1 MASNRRC
8 SDPNLNETWQE
19 HLRSEE
25 RTAETQPEENL
36 EQAVCCN
43 THHPEMTGLDER
55 LSNEGLPNGVEHVDS
70 KIENGIILADPDG
83 DDSPVDSAPF
93 LAELLNEVPEQNGED
108 SACDEVLKQSA
119 EESVTSVASSSPHN
133 PGHGTNDQ
141 ECLTAEE
148 PLCLAN
154 NLTSHPTCPQEDSTE
169 SLKTPNSLHSPLQP
183 LCPKLNIDSFVCN
196 REDSHINCSI
206 SQKSLSRQTSTA
218 SAGSLQMGCPGRMSS
233 QGAHLG
239 EDGLSMHRDAVQV
252 RLRQM
257 EAGHQL
263 QVETLKRQVQALWN
277 KLHVSGE
284 LVRIRVPAL
293 FLFFLNKAAIVLPF
307 IRGSDIRATFCS
319 LVSNV
324 S

>member
-1 MASNRRC
+1 MAPTRRC

-19 HLRSEE
+19 HLRTEE
-25 RTAETQPEENL
+25 RTAETQPEEKL
-36 EQAVCCN
+36 EQAACCN

-55 LSNEGLPNGVEHVDS
+55 LPNEGLLNGVEHMDS
-70 KIENGIILADPDG
+70 KIENGIILADQDG
-83 DDSPVDSAPF
+83 DDSPVVSVPS
-93 LAELLNEVPEQNGED
+93 LAELVNEVPEQNGED
-108 SACDEVLKQSA
+108 SACDEVLKHSVG
-119 EESVTSVASSSPHN
+119 ESVTSVASSSPHN
-133 PGHGTNDQ
+133 PEHGSSNQ
-141 ECLTAEE
+141 ECLSAQE

-154 NLTSHPTCPQEDSTE
+154 NLTSHPASPQQDSTE
-169 SLKTPNSLHSPLQP
+169 PLKTPNSLHSPSQP
-183 LCPKLNIDSFVCN
+183 LCAKLNIDSFVCN
-196 REDSHINCSI
+196 RDDPRINGSI

-218 SAGSLQMGCPGRMSS
+218 SAGSLQMGCPGRMSA

-284 LVRIRVPAL
+284 LVR
-293 FLFFLNKAAIVLPF
+293 N
-307 IRGSDIRATFCS
+307 RAHNEI
-319 LVSNV
+319 LLYNAD
-324 S
+324 

>member
-25 RTAETQPEENL
+25 RTAETQPEEKL
-36 EQAVCCN
+36 EQAACCN

-55 LSNEGLPNGVEHVDS
+55 VPNDGLHNGVEHVDS
-70 KIENGIILADPDG
+70 KIENGIILANHDADA
-83 DDSPVDSAPF
+83 SPVVSTPS
-93 LAELLNEVPEQNGED
+93 LAELANEVPEQNDKD
-108 SACDEVLKQSA
+108 SACDEMLKHS
-119 EESVTSVASSSPHN
+119 EGESVTPDVSPSPHH
-133 PGHGTNDQ
+133 PGHVANSQ
-141 ECLTAEE
+141 ECLSAEE
-148 PLCLAN
+148 PLYLDN
-154 NLTSHPTCPQEDSTE
+154 SLKSHPQEDSME
-169 SLKTPNSLHSPLQP
+169 PLKSPGSLHSPSQP
-183 LCPKLNIDSFVCN
+183 LCPKPNTD
-196 REDSHINCSI
+196 REDPRVNGSI
-206 SQKSLSRQTSTA
+206 SQKSLSRQTSVA
-218 SAGSLQMGCPGRMSS
+218 SAGSLQMGCPGRMPA

-284 LVRIRVPAL
+284 LVRL
-293 FLFFLNKAAIVLPF
+293 FNLYSTVLDIIQPF
-307 IRGSDIRATFCS
+307 SA
-319 LVSNV
+319 
-324 S
+324 